1 MNNRMWLGMIIF
13 AGLGFVF
20 SAPAKSQ
27 EWKAGVA
34 VRVITPKQ
42 PMWTS
47 GYGGRK
53 APASE
58 TLDDLHVKALTV
70 VDSQGSRVVIVT
82 SDLIGLNYEFTEDV
96 AREAQKRYN
105 ISRDNLLLTAS
116 HTHSGPEMRPF
127 VEKTPGYH
135 YTKIDAET
143 VPREFAA
150 LIPPYVEWLKGEF
163 IEVIGESLA
172 ATAPA
177 SLEFSSFQPV
187 PFAVSRRH
195 PDGKGGILY
204 RSTPSSY
211 FTGGPRDDTVPVLNI
226 TDSGGNIRV
235 ILFGYAC
242 HPITLNEN
250 VYSADYPGYAQ
261 RYIEEAYPGA
271 TALFVQG
278 CAGQLVPNARN
289 HIEYA
294 QGHGRSLAVAV
305 KDALDGGLTPVPGP
319 VRCAYEDV
327 AVAFQSL
334 PPRAELEEIAASGPK
349 TGPSSRKRHAALIL
363 ARMDKGET
371 IPSTMPC
378 PVQALRFGDD
388 ILLVGLCGEPV
399 AEYALK
405 IKESY
410 LTHKFVWVAGYCT
423 HEFGYLPT
431 WNVWREGGYEAGDA
445 LYNTPYPGPLAGDVE
460 KRVLDGV
467 GRVVGSVMGH

>member
-1 MNNRMWLGMIIF
+1 MAWLGRPAVSRLALTVMVAVVTF
-13 AGLGFVF
+13 APG
-20 SAPAKSQ
+20 AAEA

-34 VRVITPKQ
+34 SMVITPDT
-42 PMWTS
+42 PVWMA
-47 GYGGRK
+47 GYGNRIK
-53 APASE
+53 PSE
-58 TLDDLHVKALTV
+58 GVVEDLHVKALALE
-70 VDSQGSRVVIVT
+70 DPDGGRAVIVT
-82 SDLIGLNYEFTEDV
+82 ADLIGLTIEFSNRV
-96 AREAQKRYN
+96 AAEITRRHRLPREA
-105 ISRDNLLLTAS
+105 LLLNTS
-116 HTHSGPEMRPF
+116 HTHCGPEVRAMKKDFYDMDDSERP
-127 VEKTPGYH
+127 
-135 YTKIDAET
+135 KIDAYIARLEGM
-143 VPREFAA
+143 
-150 LIPPYVEWLKGEF
+150 YVD
-163 IEVIGESLA
+163 VIGRALA
-172 ATAPA
+172 DLKPADVGFTTAK
-177 SLEFSSFQPV
+177 PV
-187 PFAVSRRH
+187 PFSVNRRL
-195 PDGKGGILY
+195 PTPEGIAY
-204 RSTPSSY
+204 RSGPSSY
-211 FTGGPRDDTVPVLNI
+211 YTGGPRDDTMPIIAVR
-226 TDSGGNIRV
+226 DSGGKYRA

-242 HPITLNEN
+242 HPITLNLYQFN
-250 VYSADYPGYAQ
+250 PDYPGYAQ